1 MFKKILIVNIL
12 LIFFTS
18 SYAEEFKIV
27 YLNVDKIMQE
37 SVAGKSI
44 KKKLEK
50 LYSKDLEKFKK
61 DDENLKKKEK
71 KIIAQKNILSQE
83 DFKKELSNLRQEII
97 NFQREQVKSRD
108 DINKLRIKA
117 TAKLISKL
125 SPILEEYAEKNSIS
139 LILQKKNI
147 VMGKKEIDITDQ
159 ILSITNKEI
168 KDININ

>member
-18 SYAEEFKIV
+18 SHAEEFKIV

-71 KIIAQKNILSQE
+71 KIIAQKNILSQG
-83 DFKKELSNLRQEII
+83 DFQKELSNLRQEII

-117 TAKLISKL
+117 TTPLITKL
-125 SPILEEYAEKNSIS
+125 SPLLEEYA
-139 LILQKKNI
+139 KKKFDRLNI
-147 VMGKKEIDITDQ
+147 TKKKHSNGKKRNRYNRSDIIYNQ
-159 ILSITNKEI
+159 QRNKRY
-168 KDININ
+168 